1 MCEKFYE
8 ILPNILRK
16 DIDCLL
22 LTTSAHNPFP
32 EQTQANQ
39 ALTPT
44 RLWLHFPDSAA
55 GTPDPAPGS
64 CSHSI
69 AQGTAPF
76 GVHSLCGGP
85 ARVPVHN
92 LG

>member
-32 EQTQANQ
+32 VQTQANQ

-44 RLWLHFPDSAA
+44 RL
-55 GTPDPAPGS
+55 
-64 CSHSI
+64 
-69 AQGTAPF
+69 
-76 GVHSLCGGP
+76 
-85 ARVPVHN
+85 
-92 LG
+92 